1 MTTLDESAT
10 YRRIEDLLPAEWNS
24 TYEETRDGTRLHYY
38 QTGDPTK
45 QAIVLLHGY
54 MPAGITW
61 LRTAQALQDD
71 FNLILLDMRG
81 HGYSEG
87 VENGFSLDILADDL
101 ADVVNRLELEN
112 PVVLGHSMGAE
123 IAARFGAAY
132 PDVPRGIVL
141 VEPPMRNFNA
151 GMFRQTEWYQGW
163 LAQIKAL
170 KIQAHEERMI
180 SGKAFLPP
188 GMALPQ
194 EADYVTHV
202 EATALYNLDVLDHSE
217 DMDYRTATPELIS
230 KVTAPILL
238 LTGEPERGG
247 VALPEGITAMQ
258 GAWQN
263 GQHQQINGAGHFIHY
278 DNLDALVDAIRA
290 FTDKD

>member
-1 MTTLDESAT
+1 MTTPDASEA
-10 YRRIEDLLPAEWNS
+10 YRKLEDLLPGEWNS
-24 TYEETRDGTRLHYY
+24 SYVETRDGTRLHYY

-45 QAIVLLHGY
+45 QTLVLLHGY
-54 MPAGITW
+54 MSAGITW
-61 LRTAQALQDD
+61 LRTAQALADD

-81 HGYSEG
+81 HGYSDG

-101 ADVVNRLELEN
+101 ADVVKGLELEN
-112 PVVLGHSMGAE
+112 PIILGHSMGAE

-132 PDVPRGIVL
+132 PDMPDALIL

-151 GMFRQTEWYQGW
+151 GLFRQMEWYKNW

-170 KIQAHEERMI
+170 KTQSHEERMV

-188 GMALPQ
+188 AMSMPQ

-202 EATALYNLDVLDHSE
+202 EATALFNLDVLDHSE
-217 DMDYRTATPELIS
+217 DMDYRTATPELIG

-247 VALPEGITAMQ
+247 SALPEGLSAMQ

-263 GQHQQINGAGHFIHY
+263 GQHQRIDGAGHFITY
-278 DNLDALVDAIRA
+278 DNLDALVTAIRA
-290 FTDKD
+290 FTDKN